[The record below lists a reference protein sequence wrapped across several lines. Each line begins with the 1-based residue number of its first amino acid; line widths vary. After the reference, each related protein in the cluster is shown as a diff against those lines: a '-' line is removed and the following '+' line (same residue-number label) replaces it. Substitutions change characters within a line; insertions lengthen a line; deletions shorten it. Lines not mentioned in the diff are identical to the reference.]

1 MDINITLPD
10 NSVRKFNNEVSGYD
24 LASDIGRSLAKDAV
38 CIEINGQLNDLN
50 TLIKEDSRCRIF
62 TSNDQTSLDVLRH
75 SSAHILAQ
83 AVLNLFPSTQ
93 YGVGPSIDDGF
104 YYDFLFENNIK
115 EEDLL
120 KIEEEMHKIVQQK
133 QNFSKEFISD
143 KEALKLFPNQQFKQE
158 LINTADKD
166 EGVNGEKVSIYKNG
180 EFIDLC
186 SFALYILRDVKC
198 VGGLMRNMV
207 IVFGINTLVL
217 FTHNYKCRK
226 IFINLVVLLI
236 LLLPYRV

>member
-10 NSVRKFNNEVSGYD
+10 NSVRKFNKEISGYD

-83 AVLNLFPSTQ
+83 AVLNLFPNTK
-93 YGVGPSIDDGF
+93 YGVGPSIEDGF

-120 KIEEEMHKIVQQK
+120 KIEKEMHKIVQEK
-133 QNFSKEFISD
+133 QSFSK
-143 KEALKLFPNQQFKQE
+143 K
-158 LINTADKD
+158 
-166 EGVNGEKVSIYKNG
+166 
-180 EFIDLC
+180 
-186 SFALYILRDVKC
+186 SF
-198 VGGLMRNMV
+198 
-207 IVFGINTLVL
+207 
-217 FTHNYKCRK
+217 
-226 IFINLVVLLI
+226 
-236 LLLPYRV
+236 